1 MAVVVV
7 FLLAGG
13 VWSRADWEV
22 RNTRLVETTFATSE
36 LVGELRVLQVTDFH
50 NVPRPAQVD
59 QIVELA
65 RGADP
70 DLIALTGELVNT
82 SNAALDP
89 VERLVAGVGA
99 LLGTVV

>member
-1 MAVVVV
+1 MTQELDRRESTAPGRARRSLRVAARRRRRRLGLAVVVV

-13 VWSRADWEV
+13 VWFRADWEV

-59 QIVELA
+59 QIVEVA

-70 DLIALTGELVNT
+70 
-82 SNAALDP
+82 S
-89 VERLVAGVGA
+89 
-99 LLGTVV
+99 

>member
-1 MAVVVV
+1 MV

-13 VWSRADWEV
+13 VWFRADWEV

-59 QIVELA
+59 QIVEVA

-70 DLIALTGELVNT
+70 DLIALTGDLVNT
-82 SNAALDP
+82 RNDELVP
-89 VERLVAGVGA
+89 VERLVAG
-99 LLGTVV
+99 